1 MALTSYNDFDLDFY
15 YFINDNLDFRQIKNK
30 NDAYEDYRRNN
41 KYRIASYNKNILIDF
56 DHEIYLLCNKDI
68 KKFNIKDIKYAKY
81 HYIKYG
87 YKEKRLSTIEQVEKI
102 LIDFNW
108 IEYLYLYKHL
118 LFQLNNKKDCI
129 LHYLINY
136 IHLNKNYKS
145 NKFICKDFNWII
157 YTNYY
162 HDLNFIKNYKDAF
175 QHYISVGIDEER
187 IDWIY
192 LQQKLFCINSRKYIE
207 LYPSLSNL
215 SNNELIYNW
224 IKNDKFGQIM
234 PLLINNQNFNNT
246 YGIAIS
252 VYSDKFTPIERLM
265 ASIKCLNYLFLLI
278 NNCNIYIIIDG
289 SINENHFKFLKKL
302 KSVYSNCFIYKNS
315 KNYGISITKNICLT
329 ILKNNK
335 NLKYFCLL
343 DDDIFIKKD
352 FMEYT
357 INILNNYDIPILSN
371 FNKALPFFED
381 SLENKCFIKSRFFFG
396 NILIFTR
403 KYFEKFGYF
412 RIFPY
417 KWGEEHVEL
426 TKRYMINSNYE
437 NYTIDFRKYF
447 DDDFVFNNKR
457 TLHLHSLKVDTNK
470 VMLNKKIF
478 IEFLKK
484 IEYVDFDSEKYNFFE
499 VK

>member
-41 KYRIASYNKNILIDF
+41 KYRIASYNKNILMDF

-192 LQQKLFCINSRKYIE
+192 LQQKLFSINSRKYIE

-265 ASIKCLNYLFLLI
+265 ASIKCLNYLFLL
-278 NNCNIYIIIDG
+278 NP
-289 SINENHFKFLKKL
+289 L
-302 KSVYSNCFIYKNS
+302 VY
-315 KNYGISITKNICLT
+315 
-329 ILKNNK
+329 
-335 NLKYFCLL
+335 
-343 DDDIFIKKD
+343 
-352 FMEYT
+352 
-357 INILNNYDIPILSN
+357 
-371 FNKALPFFED
+371 
-381 SLENKCFIKSRFFFG
+381 
-396 NILIFTR
+396 
-403 KYFEKFGYF
+403 
-412 RIFPY
+412 
-417 KWGEEHVEL
+417 
-426 TKRYMINSNYE
+426 
-437 NYTIDFRKYF
+437 
-447 DDDFVFNNKR
+447 
-457 TLHLHSLKVDTNK
+457 
-470 VMLNKKIF
+470 
-478 IEFLKK
+478 
-484 IEYVDFDSEKYNFFE
+484 
-499 VK
+499 